1 MLKPKVATQKRRGG
15 GGKGVKEE
23 DRIKS
28 NDQWGIGRSRSLSVR
43 APTNQH
49 YTVIFVQSFLTL
61 IRTILTWCFGFAIAS
76 WLTLFSDGLIY
87 HRTLAY
93 EGEGRRVKY
102 SWRMVLPQTF
112 PTFNH
117 YNYIVESKLLID
129 VSAMFARNPSSEI
142 RQSGK
147 SITVIQLKSKYFNR
161 HLRLIWWQTF

>member
-1 MLKPKVATQKRRGG
+1 MINEVLAEA
-15 GGKGVKEE
+15 GVYLFEH
-23 DRIKS
+23 
-28 NDQWGIGRSRSLSVR
+28 Q
-43 APTNQH
+43 PTSITH
-49 YTVIFVQSFLTL
+49 AVIFVQSFLTL
-61 IRTILTWCFGFAIAS
+61 IRTILTWYFGFAITS

-93 EGEGRRVKY
+93 EGEGRRVKQ

-161 HLRLIWWQTF
+161 HLRLIWWQTFQINYGRTIEASKSNIRVVLILII